1 MNIFIDICYLKIIDK
16 LLLVI
21 IVSFQYKN
29 LCSISN
35 QKLNVSIVKKRAKKK
50 EKICSFFILIKYK
63 TKPNKLQ

>member
-35 QKLNVSIVKKRAKKK
+35 QKLNVSIVKKRAKK
-50 EKICSFFILIKYK
+50 ITMINDY
-63 TKPNKLQ
+63 QY